1 MALMNDNDAES
12 RQPDSVVTAEGP
24 IVADVIDDASGPFRR
39 FGRRLPGSP
48 ERRSRALPVLVGL
61 ALVLGVAAGIVAR
74 GFISPAQVAAN
85 AGAPKASLITARVRF
100 GVLSVPVNIRANV
113 SDGNPVQVGAPSD
126 LNGSLPVVTSVNVRP
141 GQRVG
146 QGQLLLTVA
155 ERPVFL
161 FGGAIPVFREMSPGM
176 RGADVAEL
184 QAGLQAAGYGVGSD
198 ASGVYGP
205 GTAAAVAALY
215 KANGVTPVY
224 AGSRSELSHL
234 SNQVSSA
241 KQALS
246 SVRSKLKA
254 DEASHAGKS
263 VIASD
268 QAAVTQ
274 AEKQVAAAER
284 ALASALKT
292 TGAQIPMGEVVF
304 VAHLPARVLSVDKL
318 GATVGSSSSS
328 NSGAGPQPGPVQGKS
343 SSAAVQLGSGKV
355 TLMGFA
361 PITQAR
367 LLRPGMTGKAFSDVS
382 GIRFA
387 TRITSVQ
394 GTRLVLVPVGR
405 VPGGVVGQNV
415 EVTLTASRV
424 RSFIVPVA
432 AIGTAASNRTFVTL
446 SVGGGRTKA
455 VLVRL
460 GVSSGGLQAITPV
473 RQGALRPGDLVVL
486 GIGAAKQR

>member
-12 RQPDSVVTAEGP
+12 PQPDSVVTAEGP
-24 IVADVIDDASGPFRR
+24 VVGDVIDEASGPFRR
-39 FGRRLPGSP
+39 LGRRLPGSP

-85 AGAPKASLITARVRF
+85 AGAPKASLITARARF
-100 GVLSVPVNIRANV
+100 GVLTVPVNIRANV

-146 QGQLLLTVA
+146 QGQLLITVA

-176 RGADVAEL
+176 RGADVTEL

-205 GTAAAVAALY
+205 GTAAGVAALY

-224 AGSRSELSHL
+224 AGSRSGLAHL

-241 KQALS
+241 KQTLS
-246 SVRSKLKA
+246 SAQSKLKA
-254 DEASHAGKS
+254 DEDSHASKS

-274 AEKQVAAAER
+274 AEKQLAAAER
-284 ALASALKT
+284 ALASAQKT

-318 GATVGSSSSS
+318 GTTVGSSSSS
-328 NSGAGPQPGPVQGKS
+328 GAGPRPGPVQGKS
-343 SSAAVQLGSGKV
+343 STAAVQLGSGKV
-355 TLMGFA
+355 LLTGFA

-367 LLRPGMTGKAFSDVS
+367 LLRPGMTGRAFSDVS
-382 GIRFA
+382 GVRFA
-387 TRITSVQ
+387 ARITSVQ

-405 VPGGVVGQNV
+405 VPGRVVGQNV
-415 EVTLTASRV
+415 EVTMTASRV

-432 AIGTAASNRTFVTL
+432 AISTAGSNQTFVTL

-460 GVSSGGLQAITPV
+460 GVSSGGLQAVTPV

>member
-12 RQPDSVVTAEGP
+12 RQPDGVATAEGQ
-24 IVADVIDDASGPFRR
+24 VVDELIDDASGPSSR
-39 FGRRLPGSP
+39 FGFRLPGSP

-61 ALVLGVAAGIVAR
+61 ALILGVAAGIVAR

-85 AGAPKASLITARVRF
+85 ARAPKASLITARVRF

-126 LNGSLPVVTSVNVRP
+126 LNGSLPVVTSVSVRP
-141 GQRVG
+141 GQRIG

-161 FGGAIPVFREMSPGM
+161 FGGAIPVFREMSPSM
-176 RGADVAEL
+176 RGADISEL

-198 ASGVYGP
+198 ASGVYGR

-215 KANGVTPVY
+215 RANGVTPVY
-224 AGSRSELSHL
+224 SGSRSALSHL
-234 SNQVSSA
+234 SNQVSAA

-246 SVRSKLKA
+246 SAQAKLKA
-254 DEASHAGKS
+254 DQDSHAAKS

-268 QAAVTQ
+268 QAAVSQ
-274 AEKQVAAAER
+274 AEKQLADAER
-284 ALASALKT
+284 ALTSALKT

-318 GATVGSSSSS
+318 GATVGSSSNSS
-328 NSGAGPQPGPVQGKS
+328 SGGRPRPGPMQGKS

-355 TLMGFA
+355 SLTAFA

-367 LLRPGMTGKAFSDVS
+367 LLRPGMKGRAFSDVS
-382 GIRFA
+382 GVRFA

-394 GTRLVLVPVGR
+394 GTKLVLVPVGR

-415 EVTLTASRV
+415 QVTMTASRV

-432 AIGTAASNRTFVTL
+432 AISTAESNQTFVTL

-455 VLVRL
+455 VPVRL
-460 GVSSGGLQAITPV
+460 GVSSGGQQAITPV
-473 RQGALRPGDLVVL
+473 RQGVLRPGDLVVL
-486 GIGAAKQR
+486 GIGAAKQG

>member
-1 MALMNDNDAES
+1 MALMNDSDAES
-12 RQPDSVVTAEGP
+12 GQPDSLATTELGVTGEVVDETGRLP
-24 IVADVIDDASGPFRR
+24 SRS
-39 FGRRLPGSP
+39 GRRLPGSP

-61 ALVLGVAAGIVAR
+61 ALLLGVAAGVVAR

-85 AGAPKASLITARVRF
+85 AKAPAASLITARVRF
-100 GVLSVPVNIRANV
+100 GVLTVPVNIRANV

-176 RGADVAEL
+176 RGSDIAEL
-184 QAGLQAAGYGVGSD
+184 QSGLQAAGFGVGSD
-198 ASGVYGP
+198 RSGFYGP

-215 KANGVTPVY
+215 RAGGVTPVF
-224 AGSRSELSHL
+224 AGSRSALSHL
-234 SNQVSSA
+234 SSQVASA
-241 KQALS
+241 EHALS
-246 SVRSKLKA
+246 SAQAKLKA
-254 DEASHAGKS
+254 DQDAHAAKA
-263 VIASD
+263 VIAAD
-268 QAAVTQ
+268 RAAVAK
-274 AEKQVAAAER
+274 AEEQLTAAER
-284 ALASALKT
+284 ALASARRI

-318 GATVGSSSSS
+318 GATVGSGS
-328 NSGAGPQPGPVQGKS
+328 NSGSGQRPAPAQGKS

-355 TLMGFA
+355 SLTGFA

-367 LLRPGMTGKAFSDVS
+367 LLRPGMKGTAFSDVS
-382 GIRFA
+382 GVRFA
-387 TRITSVQ
+387 TRIVSVRGSQ
-394 GTRLVLVPVGR
+394 LVLVPVRR
-405 VPGGVVGQNV
+405 VPSAVVGQNV
-415 EVTLTASRV
+415 EVTMTASRV

-432 AIGTAASNRTFVTL
+432 AISTAASNQTFVTL
-446 SVGGGRTKA
+446 SVGGGRTKS

-460 GVSSGGLQAITPV
+460 GVSNGGLQAVTPV
-473 RQGALRPGDLVVL
+473 RQGGLRAGDLVVL
-486 GIGAAKQR
+486 GIGVAKQR

>member
-1 MALMNDNDAES
+1 MALINDNDAEP
-12 RQPDSVVTAEGP
+12 RQTAELDE
-24 IVADVIDDASGPFRR
+24 ADGDVVGDASGAARR
-39 FGRRLPGSP
+39 RGRRLPGSP
-48 ERRSRALPVLVGL
+48 ERRSRALPVMVGL

-85 AGAPKASLITARVRF
+85 AKAPKASLITARVRF

-113 SDGNPVQVGAPSD
+113 GDGNPVQVGAPSD

-176 RGADVAEL
+176 HGADIAEL
-184 QAGLQAAGYGVGSD
+184 QTGLQAAGYGVGSD

-215 KANGVTPVY
+215 KAHGVTPVY
-224 AGSRSELSHL
+224 AGSRSALSHL
-234 SNQVSSA
+234 SNHVHA
-241 KQALS
+241 AMRALS
-246 SVRSKLKA
+246 SAQAKLKA
-254 DEASHAGKS
+254 DQNSNAGKS
-263 VIASD
+263 VIAAD

-274 AEKQVAAAER
+274 AEKQLASAER
-284 ALASALKT
+284 ALARAQKT

-318 GATVGSSSSS
+318 GATVGSSSG
-328 NSGAGPQPGPVQGKS
+328 SGSGQGPGPVRGKS
-343 SSAAVQLGSGKV
+343 SSAVQLGSGKV
-355 TLMGFA
+355 SLTGFA

-367 LLRPGMTGKAFSDVS
+367 LLRPGMTGTAFSDVS
-382 GIRFA
+382 GVRFA
-387 TRITSVQ
+387 TRVISVHGSQ
-394 GTRLVLVPVGR
+394 IVLVPGGR
-405 VPGGVVGQNV
+405 VPSGVVGQNV
-415 EVTLTASRV
+415 EVTMTASRV

-432 AIGTAASNRTFVTL
+432 AISTAASNQTFVTL
-446 SVGGGRTKA
+446 SVGGGRTRA

-460 GVSSGGLQAITPV
+460 GVSSGGLQAVTPV
-473 RQGALRPGDLVVL
+473 HSGGLRPGDLVVL
-486 GIGAAKQR
+486 GIGAAKQH